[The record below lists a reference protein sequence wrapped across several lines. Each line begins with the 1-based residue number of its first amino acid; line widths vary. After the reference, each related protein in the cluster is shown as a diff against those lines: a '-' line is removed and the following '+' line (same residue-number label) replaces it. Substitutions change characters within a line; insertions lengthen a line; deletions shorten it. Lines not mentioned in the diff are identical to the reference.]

1 MASSWTPEGG
11 EVTQSPGRVGA
22 AEKLCEKRKSI
33 EKFMREENFTT
44 KGSRKRKSIAQWQ
57 ARPSKLPW
65 VGREGASFC
74 FAITS
79 NRLCGVV
86 MPVSLAENWE
96 RPIAP
101 RHSKG
106 RSHEVSH
113 RRRACCVALNYH
125 GEARS

>member
-1 MASSWTPEGG
+1 
-11 EVTQSPGRVGA
+11 VGA

-33 EKFMREENFTT
+33 EKLCET
-44 KGSRKRKSIAQWQ
+44 RKSIAQWQ

-79 NRLCGVV
+79 YRLCGVV
-86 MPVSLAENWE
+86 MPISLEENWE

-101 RHSKG
+101 RQQG
-106 RSHEVSH
+106 
-113 RRRACCVALNYH
+113 
-125 GEARS
+125 